1 MLRSIFLQALLSC
14 HGYQNTHCA
23 QHEIDTASFYSV
35 PCSHHH
41 TVHLLERKHMLQTA
55 HSNTLSHIR
64 TSRDDMDCQGV
75 AIVLAIPELCTK
87 LFRVYK
93 PEAVLQSEAAERRRL
108 LIRLKAK
115 LQLGEEKEG
124 GNTSARSAQT
134 MQHSPVAIFGNE
146 AIVRSIVHLIYR
158 FPGVLFNVYI
168 RVFYVLVITL

>member
-1 MLRSIFLQALLSC
+1 MGLVPLVWSQSHTVCRYLATPADFPKGRRRPSYQVVQIGHVGGRVFYHLKIWNKNWKLGFGCWLMLRSIFLQALLSC

-41 TVHLLERKHMLQTA
+41 TVHLLERKHMLQTT
-55 HSNTLSHIR
+55 HSHTLSHIL

-93 PEAVLQSEAAERRRL
+93 PEAVPR
-108 LIRLKAK
+108 
-115 LQLGEEKEG
+115 
-124 GNTSARSAQT
+124 
-134 MQHSPVAIFGNE
+134 
-146 AIVRSIVHLIYR
+146 
-158 FPGVLFNVYI
+158 
-168 RVFYVLVITL
+168 